1 MTQQGFLVA
10 SRTFVVCTY
19 RRFVA
24 AEPFYDDCVLE
35 RSSNH
40 GVAQAGET
48 LLVWV
53 VMRRRM
59 RMRQRRSRRMRRKMV
74 GEGGGQL

>member
-1 MTQQGFLVA
+1 MVA
-10 SRTFVVCTY
+10 SRTFGVCTY

-59 RMRQRRSRRMRRKMV
+59 RMRMRQRRSRRMRRKMV

>member
-10 SRTFVVCTY
+10 SRTFGVCTY

-35 RSSNH
+35 RASNH

-59 RMRQRRSRRMRRKMV
+59 RMRMRQRRMRRKMV